1 MIDFLSLHM
10 YIRAGL
16 LLILLLL
23 TTVDLC
29 AFVLMCTKKKAYL
42 RRILFFVFSVVTFSS
57 LTYFSA
63 MQNAV
68 LNSLSFDDYGLSK
81 SVWMVIPVC
90 VINIAYVC
98 WVMVKLMH
106 ERKNSITSL
115 SVKESFDNLP
125 TGLCFSRKNGMVQLV
140 NYQMNKL
147 SYLLT
152 GEDIQNAEK
161 FWDLVSEGELDD
173 DVERLASG
181 ENPEIRFRDGKVW
194 SFARETIDSVI
205 QITATDITDY
215 CLLTDTLEKKN
226 AELRKMNDRLRK
238 HGENV
243 DEVVRS
249 KERLETKVRIHG
261 EFGQAL
267 IATHHALQ
275 DENSSLESVS
285 ELWKRNIAV
294 LRMEAEPSTGSD
306 HLTNFVRMAE
316 SAGVSVEI
324 KGKMPRNKEIRLLIM
339 SAATESLTNA
349 VKHADAK
356 TLFIEIEE
364 MPDSYAAVFTNDGDV
379 PETSIIIE
387 GGGLGSLRR
396 KIERVG
402 GEMYASGK
410 PMFTLT
416 LKLFKESGEKL

>member
-1 MIDFLSLHM
+1 MPDFLSLHM

-16 LLILLLL
+16 LLMLLLL
-23 TTVDLC
+23 TTIDLC
-29 AFVLMCTKKKAYL
+29 TFVLMCTKKKAYL
-42 RRILFFVFSVVTFSS
+42 RRILFFVFCVVNFAS
-57 LTYFSA
+57 LVYFSA
-63 MQNAV
+63 MQNAD
-68 LNSLSFDDYGLSK
+68 LHNLSFNGYGLGK
-81 SVWMVIPVC
+81 AVWAVIPVA
-90 VINIAYVC
+90 VTNIAYVC

-125 TGLCFSRKNGMVQLV
+125 TGLCFSRQNGMVQLV

-147 SYLLT
+147 SYLLM

-161 FWDLVSEGELDD
+161 FWRLVSEGELDD
-173 DVERLASG
+173 GVERLTSG
-181 ENPEIRFRDGKVW
+181 EKPEIRFRDGRVW
-194 SFARETIDSVI
+194 AFAREAIDSVI

-215 CLLTDTLEKKN
+215 CILTDTLEKKN
-226 AELRKMNDRLRK
+226 TELQQMNDRLRK

-249 KERLETKVRIHG
+249 KERLETKMRIHG

-275 DENSSLESVS
+275 DESRSLEAVS
-285 ELWKRNIAV
+285 ELWERNIAV
-294 LRMEAEPSTGSD
+294 LRMQAEPSAGSD
-306 HLTNFVRMAE
+306 YLTTFVKMAE
-316 SAGVSVEI
+316 SAGVRVEI
-324 KGKMPRNKEIRLLIM
+324 KGKFPRNKEKRLLIM

-349 VKHADAK
+349 VKHADAN

-364 MPDSYAAVFTNDGDV
+364 MPDSYAVVFTNDGDV
-379 PETSIIIE
+379 PEASTVVE

-396 KIERVG
+396 KVERAG
-402 GEMYASGK
+402 GEMYVSGT
-410 PMFTLT
+410 PSFTLT
-416 LKLFKESGEKL
+416 LKLLKESGEKL